1 MYLIVSFEGDGTS
14 PSSNTETKPGLIS
27 LQSGD
32 NGLEQSNDM
41 FTVHTQTDAWLFYIH
56 VLSLYCIHLYMG
68 CLFHIVE
75 SDVKRNQRNSFI

>member
-1 MYLIVSFEGDGTS
+1 MGMYLIVSFEGDGTS

-41 FTVHTQTDAWLFYIH
+41 FTVHTHRLMHGYSIFMC
-56 VLSLYCIHLYMG
+56 SLY
-68 CLFHIVE
+68 IVFTYTWG
-75 SDVKRNQRNSFI
+75 VYFT